1 MSQRFEQLSALDRLR
16 EMLGYKETL
25 DRGYAVVRC
34 RGKVIK
40 SVTSAKSA
48 ATLEVEFR
56 DGRFEIKSQKNVFT
70 QSKDSGSDQGSLF

>member
-1 MSQRFEQLSALDRLR
+1 
-16 EMLGYKETL
+16 
-25 DRGYAVVRC
+25 GYAVVRSS
-34 RGKVIK
+34 GKVIK